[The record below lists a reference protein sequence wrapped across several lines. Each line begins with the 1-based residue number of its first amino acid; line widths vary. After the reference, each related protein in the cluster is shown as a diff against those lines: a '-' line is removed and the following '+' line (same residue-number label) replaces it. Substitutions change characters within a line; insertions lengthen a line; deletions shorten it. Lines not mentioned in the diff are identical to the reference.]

1 MKINYRILLALIV
14 VAFTISSCGSKK
26 KVVTKRKKPRTE
38 TPTPKPVPEKPKEV
52 SIPSKPKTETGR
64 SEDVRENY
72 ILDFKAAA
80 IKEMQLYKIPAS
92 ITLAQ
97 GILESGAGRAR
108 LAVEANNHFGI
119 KCHTGWTGGKIYH
132 DDDAKGECFRTYND
146 PTYSYRDHSLF
157 LTQRKRY
164 ADLFDL
170 RISDYKA
177 WAKGLKKAGYATDR
191 KYPDKLISIIER
203 YGLDKYDAEAMQSM
217 EMKEEPADKDSETS
231 NIFKNYIQHTV
242 KAGETLYGISKIYNV
257 KVDDLKRLNNLTSN
271 NLEIGQILNVK

>member
-1 MKINYRILLALIV
+1 MKINYRILLALMV

-26 KVVTKRKKPRTE
+26 RVVTTKKKPTTE
-38 TPTPKPVPEKPKEV
+38 VAKPKPAPEKPKEV
-52 SIPSKPKTETGR
+52 SVPSKPKATTGR
-64 SEDVRENY
+64 SEDLRENY
-72 ILDFKAAA
+72 ILDFKDAA

-146 PTYSYRDHSLF
+146 ATYSYRDHSLF

-164 ADLFDL
+164 AGLFNL

-191 KYPDKLISIIER
+191 SYPDKLISIIER
-203 YGLDKYDAEAMQSM
+203 YGLDKYDQIAMETM
-217 EMKEEPADKDSETS
+217 DIEDLEVSESSTQK
-231 NIFKNYIQHTV
+231 IKHLV
-242 KAGETLYGISKIYNV
+242 LEGETLYAISRKYGV
-257 KVDDLKRLNNLTSN
+257 SVEHLKRLNSLTSN
-271 NLEIGQILNVK
+271 NLEIGQVLQVK

>member
-1 MKINYRILLALIV
+1 MV

-26 KVVTKRKKPRTE
+26 RVVTTKKKPTTE
-38 TPTPKPVPEKPKEV
+38 VAKPKPAPEKPKEV
-52 SIPSKPKTETGR
+52 SVPSKPKATTGR
-64 SEDVRENY
+64 SEDLRENY
-72 ILDFKAAA
+72 ILDFKDAA

-146 PTYSYRDHSLF
+146 ATYSYRDHSLF

-164 ADLFDL
+164 AGLFNL

-191 KYPDKLISIIER
+191 SYPDKLISIIER
-203 YGLDKYDAEAMQSM
+203 YGLDKYDQIAMETM
-217 EMKEEPADKDSETS
+217 DIEDLEVSESSTQK
-231 NIFKNYIQHTV
+231 IKHLV
-242 KAGETLYGISKIYNV
+242 LEGETLYAISRKYGV
-257 KVDDLKRLNNLTSN
+257 SVEHLKRLNSLTSN
-271 NLEIGQILNVK
+271 NLEIGQVLQVK